1 MVAALARAAA
11 DREDPVKCKQV
22 LNNERGVALLI
33 AMFAMM
39 LLTFIAIEVSYDTTV
54 DYVVASQQVNRIKAH
69 YAAKAGVDI
78 SLLRI
83 MLYKQVVSQ
92 FGDQLAQAGA
102 GKQMLDI
109 IWSFPFMWP
118 PTGLYSNTKGSTSVE
133 KEMVQK
139 VVKDSMMSASYTAT
153 ISPEGGRMDIN
164 DLGSPS
170 DGLKKKMMAQ
180 VVKIFLSEVEHN
192 EAFADK
198 YRGYKFEELVNNI
211 ADYIDEDMQG
221 SGGGDEK
228 IPYRDWED
236 KDYEMPPNRPL
247 RTVDELHMV
256 AGMNDDFY
264 NVLAPRVTVFG
275 TKGVNVN
282 YADKDTLM
290 ALDPSMNE
298 EAIRKIM
305 ERRNDPKQSPF
316 QDAKDFL
323 GFVQGFG
330 VNSKAIEQSGIPLLF
345 DQEFNFRIVSTGL
358 AANVKREI
366 TAITYDFTNLTGR
379 FADIL
384 DKDDQDKG
392 KTPEQIQQQQAQ
404 QAQQDQAK
412 QGQQGNQQTQGQQKK
427 KIMPAK
433 GRPAVVYWEE
443 N

>member
-1 MVAALARAAA
+1 M
-11 DREDPVKCKQV
+11 KCKQV
-22 LNNERGVALLI
+22 LNNEKGVALLI

-69 YAAKAGVDI
+69 YAAKAGIDI

-83 MLYKQVVSQ
+83 MLYKQVISQ
-92 FGDQLAQAGA
+92 FGDQLGAAG
-102 GKQMLDI
+102 GNKQMLDI

-118 PTGLYSNTKGSTSVE
+118 PSGLYSNTKGSTSVE
-133 KEMVQK
+133 KNMVDK
-139 VVKDSMMSASYTAT
+139 VVKESMMSSSYAAT
-153 ISPEGGRMDIN
+153 ITPEGGRLDIN

-170 DGLKKKMMAQ
+170 DSMKKKMMGQ

-192 EAFADK
+192 EKFSEK
-198 YRGYKFEELVNNI
+198 YRGFRFEELVNNI

-228 IPYRDWED
+228 GPYRDWDD

-256 AGMNDDFY
+256 AGMNDDFF

-290 ALDPSMNE
+290 ALDPSMTQ
-298 EAIRKIM
+298 EAVQKVM
-305 ERRNDPKQSPF
+305 ERRSDPKQTPF
-316 QDAKDFL
+316 QDTKDFL
-323 GFVQGFG
+323 GFIQGYG
-330 VNSKAIEQSGIPLLF
+330 VNSKAIEQSGVPLLF

-392 KTPEQIQQQQAQ
+392 KTAEQLQQQQAQ
-404 QAQQDQAK
+404 QQQQDQAK
-412 QGQQGNQQTQGQQKK
+412 QGQQQQGQQQTQQKK

-433 GRPAVVYWEE
+433 GRPSVVYWEE

>member
-1 MVAALARAAA
+1 M
-11 DREDPVKCKQV
+11 KCKQV
-22 LNNERGVALLI
+22 LNNEKGVALLI

-83 MLYKQVVSQ
+83 MLYKQVISQ
-92 FGDQLAQAGA
+92 FGDQLSAAGA
-102 GKQMLDI
+102 GKQQLDI
-109 IWSFPFMWP
+109 IWNFPFMWP

-133 KEMVQK
+133 KDMVQK
-139 VVKDSMMSASYTAT
+139 VVKDSLMTSSYAAT
-153 ISPEGGRMDIN
+153 ISPEGGRLDIN

-170 DGLKKKMMAQ
+170 DSMKKKMMAQ

-192 EAFADK
+192 EKFAEK
-198 YRGYKFEELVNNI
+198 YRGFRFEELVNNI

-228 IPYRDWED
+228 SPYRDWDD

-256 AGMNDDFY
+256 AGMNDDFF
-264 NVLAPRVTVFG
+264 NVLAPRITVFG

-282 YADKDTLM
+282 YAEKDTLM
-290 ALDPSMNE
+290 ALDPSMTE
-298 EAIRKIM
+298 EAVRKII
-305 ERRNDPKQSPF
+305 ERRNDPKIGGPF
-316 QDAKDFL
+316 NDPKDFF
-323 GFVQGFG
+323 GFIQGYG
-330 VNSKAIEQSGIPLLF
+330 VNAKAIEQSGIPLLF

-358 AANVKREI
+358 AANVRREI
-366 TAITYDFTNLTGR
+366 TAITYDYTNLTGR

-392 KTPEQIQQQQAQ
+392 KTPEQIQQQQQQ
-404 QAQQDQAK
+404 QAQQQQQDQSK
-412 QGQQGNQQTQGQQKK
+412 QGANQQQQGTQKK
-427 KIMPAK
+427 KILPAK